1 VGEWNTNSDI
11 DCGEEFCGMP
21 VQDIPLS
28 YVIVHPSYDK
38 QTYRNNIALL
48 VLKDRINYTG
58 QYEGAKPETHT
69 PIWLWESSIY
79 HASQHKLIDCYF
91 TSYRPT
97 DMPAGNMVGH
107 QHRWDFGGLGQ
118 ERQTELSLDL
128 PTDALFAHHGSG
140 VVPQRLRE
148 DATHHG
154 QPVVCRGRDRERR
167 LCRVWGGAAD
177 GSTRGHPLSG
187 ENKY

>member
-58 QYEGAKPETHT
+58 QYEGGKPETHANLAVGIFNLSRFT
-69 PIWLWESSIY
+69 T
-79 HASQHKLIDCYF
+79 QID
-91 TSYRPT
+91 R
-97 DMPAGNMVGH
+97 
-107 QHRWDFGGLGQ
+107 L
-118 ERQTELSLDL
+118 
-128 PTDALFAHHGSG
+128 LF
-140 VVPQRLRE
+140 
-148 DATHHG
+148 
-154 QPVVCRGRDRERR
+154 
-167 LCRVWGGAAD
+167 
-177 GSTRGHPLSG
+177 
-187 ENKY
+187 Y